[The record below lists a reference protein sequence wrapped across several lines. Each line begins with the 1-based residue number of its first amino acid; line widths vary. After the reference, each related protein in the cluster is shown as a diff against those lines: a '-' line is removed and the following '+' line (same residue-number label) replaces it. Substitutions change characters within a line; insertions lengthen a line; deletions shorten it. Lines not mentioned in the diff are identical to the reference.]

1 MIGIY
6 NSSISRS
13 VFEILTNY
21 PTYDV
26 IRGGLA
32 PVPFQ
37 PRSQALLPVKT
48 ASNRGV
54 SHIYMTTNNASAMKT
69 FLSL

>member
-13 VFEILTNY
+13 VFEILRND

-26 IRGGLA
+26 IRGGG
-32 PVPFQ
+32 
-37 PRSQALLPVKT
+37 VK
-48 ASNRGV
+48 SSGFFGSGSV
-54 SHIYMTTNNASAMKT
+54 ST
-69 FLSL
+69 